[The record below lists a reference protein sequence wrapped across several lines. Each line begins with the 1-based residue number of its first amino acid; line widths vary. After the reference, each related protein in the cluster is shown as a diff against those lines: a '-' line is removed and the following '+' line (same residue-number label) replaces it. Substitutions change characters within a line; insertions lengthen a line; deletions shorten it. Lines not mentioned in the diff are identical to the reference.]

1 MSFKHHLTSC
11 WGQNPWFF
19 HYCSLSMICH
29 IESLSNHFSTQIL
42 QHLPSYF
49 QVRAKESL
57 VLGPW
62 YSTHNLNPTSTFIS
76 LTTFPIT
83 VPLLTCFG
91 QTGLPAVHWAL
102 PTRPTSSLRIFC
114 FLFLE
119 HAHPNLPPSSRYLR
133 GLFPHFLHDH
143 TNEASH
149 WGLPRPTLFK
159 MDSPTPGLNAPN
171 PFLLDFSLK
180 HFITL

>member
-1 MSFKHHLTSC
+1 M
-11 WGQNPWFF
+11 
-19 HYCSLSMICH
+19 CH
-29 IESLSNHFSTQIL
+29 IESLNNHVSTQIL

-62 YSTHNLNPTSTFIS
+62 YSTHNLNPTSAFIS
-76 LTTFPIT
+76 LTTFLTT
-83 VPLLTCFG
+83 VPLLTWFG

-102 PTRPTSSLRIFC
+102 PARPTSSLRIFC

-143 TNEASH
+143 TNEPSR
-149 WGLPRPTLFK
+149 WGLPRPPYLKWTPPHQDSL
-159 MDSPTPGLNAPN
+159 SPTP
-171 PFLLDFSLK
+171 FSLT
-180 HFITL
+180 FL